1 MPINQLGTITTH
13 EPRMINIQ
21 VWDLNNVILIDSSIK
36 KSELGLNPQID
47 GQLIRL
53 PIPDLSEEIM
63 LNRDISINKYHQGKL
78 HFNIISSKKSVDTIK
93 DAKNNQSTISCGTSI
108 YHLLFDDQQ
117 LDGFNAQFKILPPF
131 RRKLDRDALLEG
143 VKNGVIDVITSYHQP
158 NEEEV
163 NNVEF
168 SIAPFGI
175 IGTQI
180 TFPLAL
186 TYLLDYLGLEK
197 IIQCMSI
204 NPRTILQCEVPII
217 KEGHKVDI
225 TLFDPNKKWTYNK
238 ENNNSKSENTPLFG
252 TELKGFVHGT
262 LIGSNYHQ
270 NLPIDKI
277 IFYTVTV
284 LVKTITMK

>member
-1 MPINQLGTITTH
+1 
-13 EPRMINIQ
+13 
-21 VWDLNNVILIDSSIK
+21 
-36 KSELGLNPQID
+36 
-47 GQLIRL
+47 
-53 PIPDLSEEIM
+53 M
-63 LNRDISINKYHQGKL
+63 LNRDLSINKYHHEEDYILILFHQKKVL
-78 HFNIISSKKSVDTIK
+78 TQLRMQKKSK
-93 DAKNNQSTISCGTSI
+93 TISCGTSI

-262 LIGSNYHQ
+262 IIGSNYHK
-270 NLPIDKI
+270 NLPIELNNI
-277 IFYTVTV
+277 LHLHRASLIRPAPVESPRMGT
-284 LVKTITMK
+284 

>member
-1 MPINQLGTITTH
+1 M
-13 EPRMINIQ
+13 
-21 VWDLNNVILIDSSIK
+21 K
-36 KSELGLNPQID
+36 
-47 GQLIRL
+47 
-53 PIPDLSEEIM
+53 
-63 LNRDISINKYHQGKL
+63 
-78 HFNIISSKKSVDTIK
+78 
-93 DAKNNQSTISCGTSI
+93 
-108 YHLLFDDQQ
+108 
-117 LDGFNAQFKILPPF
+117 
-131 RRKLDRDALLEG
+131 
-143 VKNGVIDVITSYHQP
+143 KNGVIDVITSYHQP

-204 NPRTILQCEVPII
+204 NPRTILQCEVPTI

-238 ENNNSKSENTPLFG
+238 EINNSKSENTPLFG

-270 NLPIDKI
+270 NLPID
-277 IFYTVTV
+277 
-284 LVKTITMK
+284 